1 MNFNLPLSFVADVDY
16 SGMTNAVMS
25 NARMKGQHRM
35 NVTIKKKFGDS
46 WTVTCAL
53 RNILPLEQ
61 NLSFE
66 HADFVRRV
74 DVRQFYSDMS
84 VRVGVSWNF
93 KSGKAFRQK
102 SVESGSADE
111 ASRL

>member
-1 MNFNLPLSFVADVDY
+1 
-16 SGMTNAVMS
+16 MTNAVMS

-35 NVTIKKKFGDS
+35 NVTLKKKFGDS

-102 SVESGSADE
+102 SVESARPTRRRDSDE
-111 ASRL
+111 HQQGPNRANHKVI